1 MIYNRKIDFCEK
13 EKLLS
18 NELLSIV
25 KLLKDL
31 RNQAAHQFS
40 FEKCGPTGNYLKIN
54 PVSDKLL
61 EEIKSFVC
69 ACEKRYSL
77 KEGRINR
84 FDNVFRMLAGELNA
98 KANLAQMITLGKQ
111 YPAELSSYFYG

>member
-1 MIYNRKIDFCEK
+1 MRLRKAV
-13 EKLLS
+13 L
-18 NELLSIV
+18 
-25 KLLKDL
+25 
-31 RNQAAHQFS
+31 
-40 FEKCGPTGNYLKIN
+40 FEG
-54 PVSDKLL
+54 
-61 EEIKSFVC
+61 
-69 ACEKRYSL
+69 R